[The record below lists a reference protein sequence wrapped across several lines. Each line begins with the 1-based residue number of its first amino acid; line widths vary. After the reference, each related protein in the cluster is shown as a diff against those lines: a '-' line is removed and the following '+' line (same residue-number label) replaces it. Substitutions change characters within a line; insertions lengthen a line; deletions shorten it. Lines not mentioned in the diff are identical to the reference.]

1 MKYSMKYLHYILG
14 AALSLAAVLNTSC
27 TNDLLDLAPIDYYGS
42 GSYWKTEANFDTY
55 IDGLHQNMRDVAFT
69 HDVIL
74 GELRGG
80 SYLVGTSTDG
90 TGVSYG
96 EVLTQNFDAE
106 HTGISNFGDY
116 YGKITNVNLFI
127 ARLEASDVVPDAK
140 KKQYLGIAY
149 GLRAFYYFDLYRTYG
164 NVPLRLT
171 VEVIDG
177 EINPVNLRMPRT
189 DASKV
194 LAQIKSDIDSS
205 LDNFGSDTSF
215 SLGKDYWSKAAT
227 LALAG
232 EVYLWSAKVATL
244 DQSAGGSADISKAK
258 GYYEQL
264 LSGYGLALQ
273 DDFAKVFSC
282 KNKLNSE
289 VIFAI
294 HYDETEATNGF
305 NMYTYMSDGRGITA
319 TQLNEQGETFGDPLD
334 LNGAGGQRY
343 QYINNMFL
351 AYDKADSRRLATFL
365 PSYDKDTYAESGV
378 LELYGT
384 VCAKNSGH
392 TNDAGV
398 HYFDSDMI
406 YYRLGGVY
414 LALAEIANYLG
425 VNSDVEKYINLVRE
439 RGYGANWDKTLYGY
453 KAGSFTDNELAILAE
468 KDKEMVMEG
477 QRWWD
482 VRRMTLTK
490 DGKHLVFC
498 PEGNPAGDGTSLLK
512 DAEAYKVLWPINSGV
527 MSNDP
532 SIKQTAGY

>member
-1 MKYSMKYLHYILG
+1 MKQLHYILG
-14 AALSLAAVLNTSC
+14 ALLSVAALVNTSC
-27 TNDLLDLAPIDYYGS
+27 SKDPLDLGPLDYYGS
-42 GSYWKTEANFDTY
+42 GSYWKTEANYDSY
-55 IDGLHQNMRDVAFT
+55 IVGLHKNMRDQAWT
-69 HDVIL
+69 HNVIIS
-74 GELRGG
+74 ELRGG
-80 SYLVGTSTDG
+80 SYLIGTSTDG

-96 EVLTQNFDAE
+96 DILSQNFDAE
-106 HTGISNFGDY
+106 HTGLSNFGDY

-127 ARLEASDVVPDAK
+127 TRLEATDVVPEAK
-140 KKQYLGIAY
+140 KNQYLGIAY

-194 LAQIKSDIDSS
+194 LAQVKADLDKS
-205 LDNFGSDTSF
+205 LTFFGSDQSF
-215 SLGKDYWSKAAT
+215 SRGKDFWSKAAT

-244 DQSAGGSADISKAK
+244 DQPAGGASDITKAK
-258 GYYEQL
+258 SYYDQL

-273 DDFAKVFSC
+273 DNFADVFAHN
-282 KNKLNSE
+282 KKLNSE

-294 HYDETEATNGF
+294 HYDETEATNEF
-305 NMYTYMSDGRGITA
+305 NMYTYMSDGRGITP
-319 TQLNEQGETFGDPLD
+319 TQLNENGEPFGDPLK

-365 PSYDKDTYAESGV
+365 PSYDKDTYEATGT
-378 LELYGT
+378 LALYGT
-384 VCAKNSGH
+384 VCAKNTGH
-392 TNDAGV
+392 SNAAGV

-406 YYRLGGVY
+406 YYRLAGVY
-414 LALAEIANYLG
+414 LALAEIANYQG
-425 VNSDVEKYINLVRE
+425 NGADVEKYVNLVRQ
-439 RGYGANWDKTLYGY
+439 RGYGSNWDKSLYGFT
-453 KAGSFTDNELAILAE
+453 AGSFTDNELAILAE

-490 DGKHLVFC
+490 EGKHLVFC
-498 PEGNPAGDGTSLLK
+498 PEGNPSKDGTPLLNE
-512 DAEAYKVLWPINSGV
+512 ATEAYKVLWPINSGV

-532 SIKQTAGY
+532 SIEQTAGY